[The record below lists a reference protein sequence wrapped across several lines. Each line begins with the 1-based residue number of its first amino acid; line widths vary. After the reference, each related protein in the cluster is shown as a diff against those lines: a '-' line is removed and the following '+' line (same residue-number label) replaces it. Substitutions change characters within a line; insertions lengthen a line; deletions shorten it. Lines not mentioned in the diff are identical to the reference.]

1 MLSVLPSRSTLTR
14 MSTDTDD
21 VLALERRFWTEADDP
36 DFYRQHMADDGLTAM
51 EPMGFIEKSQA
62 VSMTAEK
69 PFEDVEMTDVTVR
82 QVAPDCVVVA
92 YHGQG
97 RHEGDEEPYRGSIVS
112 TYVRRDGRWQLVL
125 SAHQPWKP
133 EEKADS

>member
-1 MLSVLPSRSTLTR
+1 

-36 DFYRQHMADDGLTAM
+36 EFFRQHMADDGFTVI
-51 EPMGFIEKSQA
+51 EPMGVIEKAQA

-82 QVAPDCVVVA
+82 QVAPDCIVVA

-112 TYVRRDGRWQLVL
+112 TYIRRDGRWQLAL

-133 EEKADS
+133 EEKAAS